1 MPTMDGLEFVRRLRA
16 VENAKNVP
24 VIMITTMVKV
34 QQLEA
39 ELAGLPEVRQEKI
52 QPLQQAVQEG
62 RYQVSDEQLAQAI
75 FADLLAPTL
84 LR

>member
-1 MPTMDGLEFVRRLRA
+1 MDGLEFVRRLRA
-16 VENAKNVP
+16 VENAKDVP

-39 ELAGLPEVRQEKI
+39 ELAGLPEVRQEKV

-75 FADLLAPTL
+75 FADLLAPTPL
-84 LR
+84 Q